1 MEQISVVVPVYNCE
15 KYIKECVD
23 SILAQ
28 TYPEIEII
36 LVDDG
41 SLDKSGQICDEYAK
55 KYSNIISIH
64 QENRWNRAVQG

>member
-55 KYSNIISIH
+55 
-64 QENRWNRAVQG
+64 